1 MVNFDDVV
9 KENIKEHN
17 PIWPQ
22 LPDHI
27 YRILIVGA
35 SGSRKTN
42 LLFNLINQQ
51 LDIDK
56 IYSYAKDLYGSK
68 YQFLIKKRESTDLK
82 HFNDSKAF
90 IEYLND
96 MDDFYKD
103 IEECNPKKKRK
114 MLIVF
119 DDVIAHM
126 LNKKKS

>member
-56 IYSYAKDLYGSK
+56 IYSYAKDYMDQNINFQL
-68 YQFLIKKRESTDLK
+68 KKEKVQT
-82 HFNDSKAF
+82 
-90 IEYLND
+90 
-96 MDDFYKD
+96 
-103 IEECNPKKKRK
+103 
-114 MLIVF
+114 
-119 DDVIAHM
+119 
-126 LNKKKS
+126 

>member
-56 IYSYAKDLYGSK
+56 IYSYAKDLSGSK
-68 YQFLIKKRESTDLK
+68 YQFLVKKRESTDLK

-96 MDDFYKD
+96 MDDF
-103 IEECNPKKKRK
+103 
-114 MLIVF
+114 
-119 DDVIAHM
+119 
-126 LNKKKS
+126 